1 MDYAVSCRKMRAL
14 GGDCYDLCCQP
25 KGRLIMLVG
34 DTSAKDMAAAL
45 TITGVQ
51 GVLL

>member
-1 MDYAVSCRKMRAL
+1 MYPVAVFELSPYL
-14 GGDCYDLCCQP
+14 N